1 MLTGRS
7 PAGVLDM
14 SPVTKPPPCKERQQ
28 SLGEEIANTAISGLC
43 LLAAIAGIPF
53 LLHPLVQRE
62 DLWGLAG
69 AIAFASSMILLY
81 LASTIYHALPQSR
94 IKELFRLLDHSAIY
108 LFIAGTYTPFTLGV
122 LRGGW
127 GWTLFGLIWA
137 LAIAGIGLTLFGQ
150 LQNHW
155 FSTWIYIGLGWIG
168 LFAIRLFLQRIAP
181 EGLLWI
187 AGGGLAYTA
196 GVIFYIAERVRF
208 SHFIWHLF
216 VATGTACHFW
226 AVLWFAN

>member
-1 MLTGRS
+1 
-7 PAGVLDM
+7 M
-14 SPVTKPPPCKERQQ
+14 SLVTAAPPCKERQQ
-28 SLGEEIANTAISGLC
+28 SLGEEIANTASSGLC

-53 LLHPLVQRE
+53 LLHPLVQRG
-62 DLWGLAG
+62 DLLGLAG
-69 AIAFASSMILLY
+69 AITYAASMVLLY

-94 IKELFRLLDHSAIY
+94 MKELFRLLDHSAIY
-108 LFIAGTYTPFTLGV
+108 LFIGGTYTPFTLGV

-127 GWTLFGLIWA
+127 GWTLFGLVWG

-155 FSTWIYIGLGWIG
+155 FSTWTYIGLGWIG
-168 LFAIRLFLQRIAP
+168 LLAVRLFWQRIAP

-187 AGGGLAYTA
+187 AAGGLAYTA
-196 GVIFYIAERVRF
+196 GVIFYIADRVRF

-226 AVLWFAN
+226 AVLRFAN